1 VKRTNLRVIGR
12 EITKDFH
19 LQEPVNTL
27 NKIIEENLP
36 NLKKGMSTNSQE
48 AYRTPDSLDQKIN
61 SSHHIIMKPPNPQ
74 NKERIL
80 KSVQE
85 KVK

>member
-36 NLKKGMSTNSQE
+36 NLKKGMSTGSQE
-48 AYRTPDSLDQKIN
+48 ANRTQNNLDQKRN
-61 SSHHIIMKPPNPQ
+61 SSHQIIMKPPNPQ